1 MDRQLNNNQIQNLK
15 TVLKFRYVT
24 TDNLANYQSI
34 TSNSAYSALEIL
46 SKAGYLE
53 KIYEKSYRLLNK
65 SARYFLTQQALT
77 FLRSQAD
84 IQLADAI
91 WKSRKTDGKKT
102 PDFIDLQV
110 VLHAAY
116 NDLIRRFGDKI
127 AIDTALELHGT
138 EGVIKPL
145 PGLLVR
151 PTIGKNFFV
160 EIADGQHLFFVRKR
174 IRKYIENY
182 ESNEWEWDAYPNV
195 YFIRSSASD
204 RTRLRKFVYQLMEDN
219 YLDDDDFTFHIVSGV
234 QQIKLP

>member
-24 TDNLANYQSI
+24 TDNLANTHSI
-34 TSNSAYSALEIL
+34 TTNSAYSALEIL
-46 SKAGYLE
+46 NKAGYLQ

-77 FLRSQAD
+77 LLRSQAD
-84 IQLADAI
+84 IQLDEAI

-110 VLHAAY
+110 ALHAAY
-116 NDLIRRFGDKI
+116 NDFKGRFGDKI

-138 EGVIKPL
+138 EGIIKPL
-145 PGLLVR
+145 PGLLVTPKR
-151 PTIGKNFFV
+151 GKQFFV
-160 EIADGQHLFFVRKR
+160 EIADNQHLFFIRKR

-182 ESNEWEWDAYPNV
+182 ESNEWEWDTYPDV

-204 RTRLRKFVYQLMEDN
+204 RTRLRKFIEQLMDDN
-219 YLDDDDFTFHIVSGV
+219 YLDDDDFTFNIVSGV
-234 QQIKLP
+234 NQIKLK

>member
-34 TSNSAYSALEIL
+34 TTNSAYSALEIL

-77 FLRSQAD
+77 FLRSQTD

-110 VLHAAY
+110 ALHAAY
-116 NDLIRRFGDKI
+116 NDLIARFGDKI
-127 AIDTALELHGT
+127 AIDTGLELHGT

-151 PTIGKNFFV
+151 PNTGKNFFV
-160 EIADGQHLFFVRKR
+160 EVVDGQHLFFIRKR

-182 ESNEWEWDAYPNV
+182 ESNEWEWDTYPNV

-204 RTRLRKFVYQLMEDN
+204 RTRLRKFVYQQMEDN
-219 YLDDDDFTFHIVSGV
+219 YLDDDDFTLHIVSGV
-234 QQIKLP
+234 NQIKLT

>member
-65 SARYFLTQQALT
+65 SARYFLTQQALI

-84 IQLADAI
+84 IQLNEAI

-110 VLHAAY
+110 ALHTAY
-116 NDLIRRFGDKI
+116 NDLVARFGDKI

-138 EGVIKPL
+138 EGVIKPV

-151 PTIGKNFFV
+151 PNTGKNFFV
-160 EIADGQHLFFVRKR
+160 EVADGQHLFFVRKR

-182 ESNEWEWDAYPNV
+182 ESNEWEWDTYPNV
-195 YFIRSSASD
+195 YVIRSSASD

-234 QQIKLP
+234 NQIKLT

>member
-24 TDNLANYQSI
+24 TDNLARYQSI
-34 TSNSAYSALEIL
+34 TTNSAYSALEIL
-46 SKAGYLE
+46 NKASYLG

-65 SARYFLTQQALT
+65 SARYFLTQQALM

-102 PDFIDLQV
+102 PDFTDLQV
-110 VLHAAY
+110 ALHAAY
-116 NDLIRRFGDKI
+116 NDLMARFGDKI

-151 PTIGKNFFV
+151 PNTGKNFFV
-160 EIADGQHLFFVRKR
+160 EVADGQHLFFIRKR

-182 ESNEWEWDAYPNV
+182 ESNEWEWDTYPNV

-234 QQIKLP
+234 NQIKLT

>member
-65 SARYFLTQQALT
+65 SARYFLTQQAVT
-77 FLRSQAD
+77 FLRSQVD

>member
-1 MDRQLNNNQIQNLK
+1 MDRQLNHNQIQNLK
-15 TVLKFRYVT
+15 TVLKFRYIT
-24 TDNLANYQSI
+24 TDNLARYQSI
-34 TSNSAYSALEIL
+34 TTNSAYSALEIL
-46 SKAGYLE
+46 KKAGYLE

-77 FLRSQAD
+77 FLHSQAD

-102 PDFIDLQV
+102 SDFIDLQV
-110 VLHAAY
+110 ALHAAY
-116 NDLIRRFGDKI
+116 NDLIARFGDKI
-127 AIDTALELHGT
+127 AIDTALELHSA

-145 PGLLVR
+145 PGLFVR
-151 PTIGKNFFV
+151 PNTGKNFFV
-160 EIADGQHLFFVRKR
+160 EVADGQHLFFIRKR

-182 ESNEWEWDAYPNV
+182 ESNEWEWDAYPDV

-204 RTRLRKFVYQLMEDN
+204 RTRLRKFINQTMEDN

-234 QQIKLP
+234 NQIKLT